1 MAATRL
7 VRFPVH
13 LGLGATAEVEP
24 AFSGDPAWYQDYSER
39 HRADGTEARLVSM
52 FHFDAPWTTWEMH
65 PNGAE
70 VVLCTSGA
78 ITLHQE
84 RADGSVAS
92 VTLEPGEYAINEP
105 GTWHTADVTG
115 SATAL
120 FITAG
125 IGTEIRP
132 R

>member
-24 AFSGDPAWYQDYSER
+24 AFSGDPAWYQDYS
-39 HRADGTEARLVSM
+39 
-52 FHFDAPWTTWEMH
+52 
-65 PNGAE
+65 AE